1 MGETDD
7 EDPELPIRAQSKTGM
22 LGSALEASAA
32 RDERNDERM
41 FEMMRAQ
48 IATAEKGQALW
59 FRLAMAELLVIVA
72 IAVVILGR
80 SFTVPSPTGDGP
92 IEIGGGASAV
102 PVYPAPKG
110 E

>member
-1 MGETDD
+1 MPEETD
-7 EDPELPIRAQSKTGM
+7 EAETPESELPIRAQSKTGM

-41 FEMMRAQ
+41 YQLMRDQMASAERS
-48 IATAEKGQALW
+48 ATMW

-80 SFTVPSPTGDGP
+80 SM
-92 IEIGGGASAV
+92 AV
-102 PVYPAPKG
+102 DAKSGTLKISNDPHVEEG